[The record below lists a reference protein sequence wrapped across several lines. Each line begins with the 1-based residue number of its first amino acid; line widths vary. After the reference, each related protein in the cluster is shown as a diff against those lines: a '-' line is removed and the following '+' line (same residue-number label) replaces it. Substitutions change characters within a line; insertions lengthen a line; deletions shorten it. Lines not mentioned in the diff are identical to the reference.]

1 MDTSIKIVAGI
12 IVLGLSG
19 SALADIYETKDAEG
33 NTVFTDT
40 PTSNANKVDLPE
52 TNVADAVK
60 EMPHSAPE
68 AAAKAKP
75 GTGQT
80 TGQGDVVVTHD
91 NRDERL
97 EQELAEERPHE
108 VLNAEKRHEIGDTD
122 GVRHEVGDTDGVRE
136 GVNGKQVEGAHRVA
150 RPHVGRPTGSTR

>member
-1 MDTSIKIVAGI
+1 MEISIRILAFI
-12 IVLGLSG
+12 LAIGLSG
-19 SALADIYETKDAEG
+19 SALADIYETKDADG

-68 AAAKAKP
+68 AAAKPKP

-80 TGQGDVVVTHD
+80 AGQDDVVVTHD
-91 NRDERL
+91 NRNERL

-108 VLNAEKRHEIGDTD
+108 VLNTEKRHEVGDTED
-122 GVRHEVGDTDGVRE
+122 VRHEVGDTEDVRHE
-136 GVNGKQVEGAHRVA
+136 VGDTEGAHRVA
-150 RPHVGRPTGSTR
+150 RPHVGNHR